1 MMASRMEKY
10 HDVSQRRVTS
20 RLERNKQK
28 YDDFK
33 NMSYTEFSTTAD
45 LDIPTKFID
54 KDEPLV
60 REKYQLDG
68 QNKRDDSNQKTEN
81 NLHFSFLEDVNS
93 SDYDINEVLKKA
105 RENREKQDDLEYK
118 RKLRTSDFNILEGLD
133 DEKIEKIKQRKKELV
148 RDGEDSDIEDLI
160 NTITSNSL
168 SRKINEKLKEEGKD
182 SSEDLEKDL
191 LSELLPDRIDETI
204 ITEAISDDMVMDYK
218 PGTQEEE
225 EEEKLDTSFYTRSM
239 DLSDADLVKEVKE
252 KTDNTNNGEIDTM
265 DTSFVDDGLDKLFFK
280 VLSVILVVVIIAV
293 ILFLVYNT
301 CRVK

>member
-1 MMASRMEKY
+1 MASRMEKY
-10 HDVSQRRVTS
+10 HDGSQRRVTS

-33 NMSYTEFSTTAD
+33 NMSYTEFSTTTN

-60 REKYQLDG
+60 REKYQLG
-68 QNKRDDSNQKTEN
+68 RQNKKFDNNQKTDN
-81 NLHFSFLEDVNS
+81 TLHFSFLDDVDNN
-93 SDYDINEVLKKA
+93 DYDINAVLKKA

-168 SRKINEKLKEEGKD
+168 SRKINEKLKEENKD
-182 SSEDLEKDL
+182 SLEDSEKDL

-204 ITEAISDDMVMDYK
+204 ITEAISDDMLMEYK
-218 PGTQEEE
+218 PEPQEEE
-225 EEEKLDTSFYTRSM
+225 EDKLDTSFYTRSM

-252 KTDNTNNGEIDTM
+252 KTDNVSNNNEIDTM

-280 VLSVILVVVIIAV
+280 VLSVVLVVIIIAV

-301 CRVK
+301 CRIK